1 LKVTSEQL
9 EHRRV
14 AVTIEVE
21 EERVQ
26 RALRATARSI
36 SRRSPIPGFRPG
48 RAPLGVVMRRLGKE
62 TLYDALV
69 DDMGET
75 LYEEALEQLD
85 IKPVAQAQ
93 LDDVQLEPLVL
104 KLTVPIEPIVE
115 LGEFRD
121 LRLEPPVVSISDEE
135 VEESLAELQEQNVRW
150 ELVTRPSQ
158 LDDMV
163 SAALQGTTS
172 DGETVIDEERASL
185 RLSLDSPLPTLHEQL
200 LDMEVDEEREF
211 DFTYPQNFASPELA
225 GQTLRFRARLL
236 ETRERV
242 LPELDDEWA
251 KTVGDYASLED
262 LRLSLRERLEG
273 QAERESERDYSGQV
287 VETLVDQAEI
297 DYPEEMVQRVLDRI
311 LFEENMALQRQ
322 GLNLDLFLRMEGKT
336 REQLREERHEEAET
350 RLRRS
355 LVLGKV
361 AELLEVE
368 VSPVEVISYIRLVS
382 SAYGDQAEEM
392 RRTMLASEPF
402 QESVRQDLLADKATG
417 RLVSIAKGE
426 VEVAEA
432 AADTPESP
440 LEEQEP
446 EPAEAVEA
454 AEADEARGEV
464 EVVEEAMEIPGSA
477 AEEQKSK
484 PAEAVE
490 AAEADKAR
498 GEVEGA
504 EEATGIPE
512 SAAVEQESEPAE
524 AVEAAEADEAENE
537 EPDDESSAVEE

>member
-1 LKVTSEQL
+1 
-9 EHRRV
+9 
-14 AVTIEVE
+14 
-21 EERVQ
+21 
-26 RALRATARSI
+26 
-36 SRRSPIPGFRPG
+36 
-48 RAPLGVVMRRLGKE
+48 MRRLGKE

-121 LRLEPPVVSISDEE
+121 LRLDPPVVSVSDEE
-135 VEESLAELQEQNVRW
+135 VEESLSELQEQNVRW
-150 ELVTRPSQ
+150 ELVTRSSQ

-163 SAALQGTTS
+163 SVALQGTDS
-172 DGETVIDEERASL
+172 EGETVIDEERTTL

-211 DFTYPQNFASPELA
+211 DFTYPQSFASEDLA

-242 LPELDDEWA
+242 VPELDDEWA
-251 KTVGDYASLED
+251 KTVGDYDSLED
-262 LRLSLRERLEG
+262 LRLSLRERLES
-273 QAERESERDYSGQV
+273 QAERESEQDYAEQV

-297 DYPEEMVQRVLDRI
+297 DYPEEMVQRVLDRM
-311 LFEENMALQRQ
+311 LSEENMALQRQ

-336 REQLREERHEEAET
+336 REQLREERHDEAET

-361 AELLEVE
+361 AELEELEVE
-368 VSPVEVISYIRLVS
+368 PVEVISYIRLIS
-382 SAYGDQAEEM
+382 SAYGDQAEQM

-426 VEVAEA
+426 VEVAET
-432 AADTPESP
+432 AADAPDSDD
-440 LEEQEP
+440 EEQEP
-446 EPAEAVEA
+446 ELVEAVQPTET
-454 AEADEARGEV
+454 DEAE
-464 EVVEEAMEIPGSA
+464 
-477 AEEQKSK
+477 
-484 PAEAVE
+484 
-490 AAEADKAR
+490 
-498 GEVEGA
+498 EGA
-504 EEATGIPE
+504 E
-512 SAAVEQESEPAE
+512 VAE
-524 AVEAAEADEAENE
+524 AAADAPDSADEKQEPELTEAADTDADETENG
-537 EPDDESSAVEE
+537 EPDEESSSVEE